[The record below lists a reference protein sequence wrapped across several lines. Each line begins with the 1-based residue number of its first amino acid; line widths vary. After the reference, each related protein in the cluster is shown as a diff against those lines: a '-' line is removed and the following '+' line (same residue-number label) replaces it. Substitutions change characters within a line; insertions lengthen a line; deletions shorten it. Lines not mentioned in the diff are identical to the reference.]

1 MYLYQCYVTVTLKQC
16 DNLVTAVRNVKIP
29 WNPDSE
35 TITVT
40 TESVAG
46 TEELLDVLFYDK
58 DGGKAGAV
66 LIKFYTQIK
75 YMIGWCNSAYTAFP
89 VTLPTSTQKTW
100 IFTYDYAE
108 KRVQMFC
115 NGVQVLSVVL
125 SDSVCTRSI
134 WGEATTKWIDYWERK
149 PTQIDFVLKDDAS
162 DSYCISSKPG
172 KYNGCY

>member
-46 TEELLDVLFYDK
+46 TEELLDVHFYDK

-75 YMIGWCNSAYTAFP
+75 YQMGWCSPGYTTFP
-89 VTLPTSTQKTW
+89 VTLPTAKQKTW
-100 IFTYDYAE
+100 TFTYNYAE
-108 KRVQMFC
+108 KRVEIFC
-115 NGVQVLSVVL
+115 NGVQVVNVVL
-125 SDSVCTRSI
+125 SDSVCTRSSV
-134 WGEATTKWIDYWERK
+134 KWIDNWENK
-149 PTQIDFVLKDDAS
+149 PTQIDFYSKDDAS

-172 KYNGCY
+172 KYNGFY

>member
-46 TEELLDVLFYDK
+46 SEQLLSVWFLDK
-58 DGGKAGAV
+58 DGGTAGCV

-75 YMIGWCNSAYTAFP
+75 YWLGWCMSDVTTFP

-125 SDSVCTRSI
+125 SDSVCTRS
-134 WGEATTKWIDYWERK
+134 THKWIDYWERK
-149 PTQIDFVLKDDAS
+149 PTQIDFKLKDDAS